1 VGPCGSAGRSP
12 SSPAALRVAGLNS
25 PRPLLGYALAVT
37 AATLFGI
44 GGIIAKL
51 AFRAGLDPSQL
62 AELRILF
69 SFLLLLAILA
79 IVRRHDLRVRAPD
92 LPLLALFGVAG
103 IGGVQL
109 AYYEAIQRLPIGV
122 ALVIQYT
129 APLLLLLYARLTGRR
144 VGARLWVAALLTIA
158 GCALVVGLYDESLRA
173 VNAVGALLALLSAL
187 IFAVYFTLA
196 ERVLAIYRPW
206 TALAYG
212 LGFALVA
219 WAVARPLWLLP
230 WDLAASSWPLV
241 LGVVV
246 VATVVPFALTLGAV
260 SLIPA
265 ARVGLTSTFE
275 PVVASVAAFFVLAE
289 ALEPLQLAGGA
300 IVVVGILIAQS
311 LRLRVGGV

>member
-1 VGPCGSAGRSP
+1 MPLPLGPVR
-12 SSPAALRVAGLNS
+12 LLGLS
-25 PRPLLGYALAVT
+25 PRRLAVGYALALT
-37 AATLFGI
+37 AATFFGI

-62 AELRILF
+62 AELRIIF
-69 SFLLLLAILA
+69 SFLLLFAVLAALRPHDLV
-79 IVRRHDLRVRAPD
+79 VRRAD
-92 LPLLALFGVAG
+92 LPLLALFGVVG

-109 AYYEAIQRLPIGV
+109 SYYEAIQRLPIGV

-129 APLLLLLYARLTGRR
+129 APLLLLLYARLTGKR
-144 VGARLWVAALLTIA
+144 VDARLWLAAVLTIA

-173 VNAVGALLALLSAL
+173 VNTVGALLAILSAV

-206 TALAYG
+206 TALVYG

-219 WAVARPLWLLP
+219 WAIVRPVWLLP
-230 WDLAASSWPLV
+230 WDLAATNWPLIAGIAV
-241 LGVVV
+241 L
-246 VATVVPFALTLGAV
+246 TVIPFALTLAAV

-275 PVVASVAAFFVLAE
+275 PVVAALAAFFVLSE
-289 ALEPLQLAGGA
+289 ALEPPQLLGGAVVLAG
-300 IVVVGILIAQS
+300 IVIAQS
-311 LRLRVGGV
+311 LRLRAGGV